1 MPDWK
6 KIRAEYIS
14 TGISYRKLAE
24 KYGVTPSVLY
34 RQMAKENWVDLRK
47 QTTSKAIA
55 KTVESVASKEAS
67 YVDRI
72 TTVADKI
79 LNLIEAKVNS
89 AEAVAYPGQ
98 ELRFLSMSLKDI
110 AQVKGYKTE
119 LDLKEQQA
127 RIAKLEKE
135 AKQDEQNKDIRV
147 VIATEAEEYA
157 K

>member
-6 KIRAEYIS
+6 KIKAEYIR
-14 TGISYRKLAE
+14 GGVGLRKLAQ
-24 KYGVTPSVLY
+24 KYGVSFSAIARAST
-34 RQMAKENWVDLRK
+34 REKWTDLRK
-47 QTTSKAIA
+47 QSEE
-55 KTVESVASKEAS
+55 KTNTLLTESCAAKEAKRI
-67 YVDRI
+67 DRI
-72 TTVADKI
+72 ESVADKI
-79 LNLIEAKVNS
+79 LTLIENKVNS

-98 ELRFLSMSLKDI
+98 ELRFLSMTLKDI